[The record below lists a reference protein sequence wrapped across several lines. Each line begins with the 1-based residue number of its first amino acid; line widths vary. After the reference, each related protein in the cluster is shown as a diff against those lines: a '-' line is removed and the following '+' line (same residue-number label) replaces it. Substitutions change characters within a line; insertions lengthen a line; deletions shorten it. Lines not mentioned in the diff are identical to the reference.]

1 MNKFFSLLAL
11 AFSFTAFSANAA
23 VDANTTNDFSIQME
37 LNDNVAEGAITMTAA
52 VLLPDGTTSRKSK
65 TFRNMQ
71 QAVDGY
77 VKFVTTLPYGSTLI
91 RVQFTDEFGNV
102 VFAAQG

>member
-23 VDANTTNDFSIQME
+23 VDASTTNDFSIQME
-37 LNDNVAEGAITMTAA
+37 LNDNVVDGGITMTAE
-52 VLLPDGTTSRKSK
+52 VLLPDGTISRKSK
-65 TFRNMQ
+65 NFRSME

-77 VKFVTTLPYGSTLI
+77 VKFVSTLPYGSQLI
-91 RVQFTDEFGNV
+91 RVEFTDRNGNV

>member
-11 AFSFTAFSANAA
+11 AFSFTAFSASAA
-23 VDANTTNDFSIQME
+23 VDANTTNDFSVQME
-37 LNDNVAEGAITMTAA
+37 LNDNVADGAITMSAA

-65 TFRNMQ
+65 TFRTLED
-71 QAVDGY
+71 AVAGY
-77 VKFVTTLPYGSTLI
+77 VKFVSTLPYGSKLL
-91 RVQFTDEFGNV
+91 RVEFTDARGNV

>member
-37 LNDNVAEGAITMTAA
+37 LNDNTADGAITMSAA

-65 TFRNMQ
+65 TFRSMEE
-71 QAVDGY
+71 AVDGY
-77 VKFVTTLPYGSTLI
+77 VKFVSTLPYGTKLL
-91 RVQFTDEFGNV
+91 RVEFTDARGNV